1 MRRIYSFYISTP
13 DGFLDFL
20 KTCAD
25 IYSYHVEWA
34 FENKS
39 TNKVKAHQDLYQK
52 LRSLYPDIPAKA
64 LGKQVVK
71 VDARYTS
78 QKCSNCRIIEKS
90 NRNKSRYICSR
101 CGYIEHADINAAKN
115 IKTNY
120 FLSLAEKNN
129 EQAVVNQPNAAKT
142 NVLSSKPTTLFVG
155 Y

>member
-1 MRRIYSFYISTP
+1 MIYISVMRRTYNFY
-13 DGFLDFL
+13 L
-20 KTCAD
+20 
-25 IYSYHVEWA
+25 
-34 FENKS
+34 
-39 TNKVKAHQDLYQK
+39 
-52 LRSLYPDIPAKA
+52 
-64 LGKQVVK
+64 
-71 VDARYTS
+71 DARYTS
-78 QKCSNCRIIEKS
+78 QKCFNCRIIEKS

-142 NVLSSKPTTLFVG
+142 NVLSSKPTTLVVG

>member
-1 MRRIYSFYISTP
+1 MKTSQGDPRLKPWEELRIRKVNPLIILFDFLLLMIYISVMRRIYSFYLSVP

-20 KTCAD
+20 KTCTD
-25 IYSYHVEWA
+25 IYSHHVEWA

-39 TNKVKAHQDLYQK
+39 TN
-52 LRSLYPDIPAKA
+52 
-64 LGKQVVK
+64 
-71 VDARYTS
+71 
-78 QKCSNCRIIEKS
+78 
-90 NRNKSRYICSR
+90 
-101 CGYIEHADINAAKN
+101 NAAKN

-142 NVLSSKPTTLFVG
+142 NVLSGKPTTLVVG

>member
-1 MRRIYSFYISTP
+1 MIYISVMRRTYNFYLSAP

-25 IYSYHVEWA
+25 IYSHHVEWA

-39 TNKVKAHQDLYQK
+39 TNKV
-52 LRSLYPDIPAKA
+52 
-64 LGKQVVK
+64 
-71 VDARYTS
+71 
-78 QKCSNCRIIEKS
+78 
-90 NRNKSRYICSR
+90 NRNKSRYICNK
-101 CGYIEHADINAAKN
+101 CGYIGHADINAAKN
-115 IKTNY
+115 IKINY

-142 NVLSSKPTTLFVG
+142 NVLSSKPTTLVVG